1 MVVWYYDNGL
11 HVLQQV
17 GSFFNDFHGGLSSAP
32 KTKYVNVD
40 ASHIN
45 GKGHYHPFAG
55 SLECKH
61 VTKRVFLQVILP
73 SEPGTEQ
80 TVSYGRK
87 FTVTPEGLGLWKHH
101 TVCVCV
107 YVCVCVC
114 LCLENARD
122 RSEYGSI
129 FYPSQTVP

>member
-17 GSFFNDFHGGLSSAP
+17 GSFFNDFRGGLSSAP
-32 KTKYVNVD
+32 NTKYVGVD

-45 GKGHYHPFAG
+45 GKGHYHPYAG

-61 VTKRVFLQVILP
+61 VTTRVFLQSMLP

-80 TVSYGRK
+80 TTCYGIK
-87 FTVTPEGLGLWKHH
+87 FKVTPVGLGLWKHH

-114 LCLENARD
+114 LCVENARD

-129 FYPSQTVP
+129 FSPSQTVP

>member
-1 MVVWYYDNGL
+1 MGYMFCNRSADNGL

-17 GSFFNDFHGGLSSAP
+17 GSFFNDFRGGLSSAP
-32 KTKYVNVD
+32 KTKYVGV
-40 ASHIN
+40 
-45 GKGHYHPFAG
+45 
-55 SLECKH
+55 
-61 VTKRVFLQVILP
+61 
-73 SEPGTEQ
+73 Q

-87 FTVTPEGLGLWKHH
+87 FKVTPEGLGLWKHH

-114 LCLENARD
+114 LCVENARD

-129 FYPSQTVP
+129 FSPSQTVP